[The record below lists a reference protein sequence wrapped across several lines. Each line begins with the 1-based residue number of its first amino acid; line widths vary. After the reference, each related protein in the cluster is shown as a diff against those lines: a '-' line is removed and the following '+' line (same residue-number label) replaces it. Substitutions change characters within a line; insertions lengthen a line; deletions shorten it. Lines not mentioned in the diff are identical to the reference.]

1 MGLLS
6 KLFGSDKI
14 IDAGIDGIDAMVF
27 TDEERSGA
35 KMAFLK
41 LYEPFKLAQRYLAMT
56 FCPAYVIAWGI
67 TVLLEV
73 ANIFIE
79 AFTIHSL
86 NTSVMYDLLSGDMAV
101 MVIVI
106 LGFYFGS
113 GAAEG
118 IINRITNRVKK

>member
-14 IDAGIDGIDAMVF
+14 IDAGINGIDAMIF
-27 TDEERSGA
+27 TDEEQSKA

-56 FCPAYVIAWGI
+56 FCPAYVFTWIV

-73 ANIFIE
+73 SNIFIVF
-79 AFTIHSL
+79 FTGRSL
-86 NTSVMYDLLSGDMAV
+86 NTDVMYKLLSGNMAT
-101 MVIVI
+101 MVILI
-106 LGFYFGS
+106 LAFYFGC

-118 IINRITNRVKK
+118 VIKRLRK